1 MDRLLYQQYLQE
13 YIDEAA
19 RESDGSV
26 RGIYEQ
32 LSQMQVK
39 GLVVR
44 HQDFLKVAKGLKKKT
59 FFGKLGGRAPNLNRG
74 RSRWSLTQLQA

>member
-1 MDRLLYQQYLQE
+1 MDRLLYQQYLRE
-13 YIDEAA
+13 YIDQAA

-26 RGIYEQ
+26 RSIYEQ

-44 HQDFLKVAKGLKKKT
+44 HREEKKRALT
-59 FFGKLGGRAPNLNRG
+59 DAQRAFVEHSHWPLEIILSHLGVEAPPG
-74 RSRWSLTQLQA
+74 